1 MTEHQGPWL
10 AYFTR
15 TADQTLLRPGDEVE
29 VYNSR
34 LMRGRF
40 TDAAVNVAM
49 ARLKSWRLYPDD
61 PQGSR
66 PVIIVHCGR
75 LHVVMAKTLTNERP
89 APPAIA
95 TGPAKPAKQKAL
107 F

>member
-1 MTEHQGPWL
+1 MSTYEGPWL
-10 AYFTR
+10 GSFTR
-15 TADQTLLRPGDEVE
+15 TTDGTLLRPGDEVE

-40 TDAAVNVAM
+40 TDAAINVAM
-49 ARLKSWRLYPDD
+49 ARLKRWTPYPDD

-66 PVIIVHCGR
+66 GVIIVHCGR
-75 LHVVMAKTLTNERP
+75 LHVVMARTLTNERP
-89 APPAIA
+89 APPAIV
-95 TGPAKPAKQKAL
+95 TGPARPAKQKAL